1 VDDPIFV
8 TDKNWNVIYL
18 NKAAKHE
25 CNRAYNEQFS
35 GLIFDLF
42 DFFSEEVGNIISGI
56 VQLSDTEVFKRELN
70 LKPSEGV
77 VQPYDLSVQ
86 AFLNDEGNKLGYSF
100 LIRNLSVMQKQ
111 EALAKRAKM
120 VVENSPAVLFT
131 IDPNDD
137 FKILYISEN
146 IRQFGYNAQ
155 DLIGQKG
162 ILELLHPDDVEEL
175 MDFHLKE
182 EDEKGIPAYS
192 GEYRIRKITG
202 EYRWVEDKSREILD
216 QDGRVVLH
224 EGIIQDI
231 TERKKT
237 REEIIKSQDRYRV
250 LAANIPYISV
260 FLIDKDLRYIVAQG
274 STLKDW
280 GMEPSDFE
288 GKTLAQIHRGN
299 LSEIEPAVN
308 EALFNKKAVNKILV
322 FRRRYYEMTVKPI
335 LHGGEVEYALGIL
348 RDINKEHKAKENL
361 QKSEEKYRR
370 LVEESTEIIF
380 SLDTDFSLTY
390 ISPNVK
396 QFLGYE
402 PEEVVNHKLKDF
414 LHESDIFEL
423 AEMAKNPLQFLEQNQ
438 YLEFKLRRK
447 DGLFR
452 IFSSN
457 GKIVSG
463 EDGQMAYNGIARD
476 ITLLKEAQRELFLAK
491 EKAEQASM
499 VKSQFLSIMSHEIR
513 TPMNAVIGMA
523 HLLIEDNPRPDQL
536 ENLKTL
542 QFSAE
547 NLLGLINDILDFTKI
562 DSGKVELEHVDFE
575 LKNVIN
581 RIIHS
586 YTYQAREKAL
596 EIIFDYD
603 NEIPN
608 RLFGDP
614 VRLGQII
621 NNLVSNAVKFTQ
633 RGYVKIVLKRI
644 DEDSEDIAV
653 KFHFEDTGIGIP
665 EDKTDTIFEAFTQ
678 ASAETT
684 RKFGGT
690 GLGLAIVKKLVALF
704 GGEIQVKPRKEGGT
718 QFTFVIRFQKVKVFT
733 DVHFQKI
740 EAYEK
745 DLHSAKILVAED
757 NLVNQV
763 MINKFLM
770 KWGVKEVV
778 IAANGK
784 EAIRE
789 FDSNEFHLVLL
800 DLQMPEMDGFEVATY
815 VRAHH
820 DKGKRKIP
828 IIALTASSLI
838 DVKQQLEEVGVDDF
852 IPKPFNPDNLYAKII
867 KYLNI

>member
-1 VDDPIFV
+1 LRLAVFEKQGSEGEFLLKFSDKREKVISYNIEVRELEGSSKTEIFGYCTDITHKRVAENYLKLQSQILAQVDDPIFV

-25 CNRAYNEQFS
+25 CNLAYNEQFS

-42 DFFSEEVGNIISGI
+42 DFLSEEVGNIISGI

-216 QDGRVVLH
+216 QDGRVV
-224 EGIIQDI
+224 
-231 TERKKT
+231 
-237 REEIIKSQDRYRV
+237 
-250 LAANIPYISV
+250 
-260 FLIDKDLRYIVAQG
+260 
-274 STLKDW
+274 
-280 GMEPSDFE
+280 
-288 GKTLAQIHRGN
+288 
-299 LSEIEPAVN
+299 
-308 EALFNKKAVNKILV
+308 
-322 FRRRYYEMTVKPI
+322 
-335 LHGGEVEYALGIL
+335 
-348 RDINKEHKAKENL
+348 
-361 QKSEEKYRR
+361 
-370 LVEESTEIIF
+370 
-380 SLDTDFSLTY
+380 
-390 ISPNVK
+390 
-396 QFLGYE
+396 
-402 PEEVVNHKLKDF
+402 

-778 IAANGK
+778 IATNGK